1 MKTRFNISFYIYT
14 ILLSIIA
21 NSYLIIRNHPLA
33 LWLIVPLFLL
43 INVLAG
49 VFSLRTQSKR
59 LTICYHGSLLLS
71 VFAISVLLSFIIHIV
86 LAIQTIPENHTTF
99 LWSSLFCIGV
109 HVFLFWNGII
119 CVYVTSGQLGVKHR
133 VIGVICGMIPIANLF
148 ALNSIIR
155 ITLREV
161 FFEVEKEQVNV
172 ARKAEQICAT
182 KYPLLLVHGVFFR
195 DTKYFNYWGRIPKE
209 LEQNGAKI
217 YYGNHS
223 SAASVADSAA
233 ELSARIKEI
242 LKETGAEKINI
253 IAHSKGGLDCRYALS
268 ELDMAPYIA
277 SLTTINT
284 PHKGCLFADYL
295 LTKIPEKTKSQ
306 VASLYNKTLKKLGE
320 ESPDFLLAV
329 NNLTDSYCQE
339 LNTKLHTPS
348 DVYCQSVGSVMPK
361 AAGGTFPLNFSY
373 HLVKYFDGPND
384 GLVSANSFEWGE
396 NYTLL
401 EPVHNRGI
409 SHGDMIDLNRENI
422 DGFDVREFYVKL
434 VSDLKNRGL

>member
-223 SAASVADSAA
+223 SAASVADSAT

>member
-161 FFEVEKEQVNV
+161 FFEAEKEQVNV

-401 EPVHNRGI
+401 EPAHNRGI

>member
-1 MKTRFNISFYIYT
+1 MKTQFNIVFYIYA

-49 VFSLRTQSKR
+49 IFSLKTQSKR